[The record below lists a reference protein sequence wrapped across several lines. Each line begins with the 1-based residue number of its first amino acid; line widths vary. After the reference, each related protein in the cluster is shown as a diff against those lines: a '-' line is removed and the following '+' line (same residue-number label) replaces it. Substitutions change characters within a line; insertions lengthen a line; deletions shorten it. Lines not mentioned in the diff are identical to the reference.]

1 MKVKAKDLSGAAL
14 DWAVARIKGRTL
26 AFDPMNFKTRAS
38 PGGCWVWEEVPS
50 DFGGVDPHKSVY
62 LHVGTQYSPSTKPE
76 QGMPIMEEMLGLE
89 LKVWLQVGLRPNMRV
104 EAHVHNYEGD
114 WIVFGPTILIA
125 AMRCYVAY
133 KMGDEIEVPDYFKEQ
148 A

>member
-1 MKVKAKDLSGAAL
+1 MKVKATDLSGIAL
-14 DWAVARIKGRTL
+14 DWAVAMAEGGHSLRYDTVACWWFTL
-26 AFDPMNFKTRAS
+26 EGKDRVLSRAWAPSMNWA
-38 PGGCWVWEEVPS
+38 PS
-50 DFGGVDPHKSVY
+50 A
-62 LHVGTQYSPSTKPE
+62 LPE
-76 QGMPIMEEMLGLE
+76 QGMPIMEEMLGFE

-133 KMGDEIEVPDYFKEQ
+133 KLGDEIEIPDHFKEQ